1 MKLAIGPDVSQE
13 LEPHVLDRD
22 RRVERG
28 NAEDQTGRLPGRP
41 TQPSAT
47 ARTVPSALT
56 ASATVIDGVASDEFE
71 NDADKSEYEAMRVI
85 SAKRKQ
91 LWVFGVL
98 ELTNQACELVE
109 QGMPAL
115 RRCVA

>member
-1 MKLAIGPDVSQE
+1 M
-13 LEPHVLDRD
+13 
-22 RRVERG
+22 
-28 NAEDQTGRLPGRP
+28 
-41 TQPSAT
+41 
-47 ARTVPSALT
+47 
-56 ASATVIDGVASDEFE
+56 ASDEFE